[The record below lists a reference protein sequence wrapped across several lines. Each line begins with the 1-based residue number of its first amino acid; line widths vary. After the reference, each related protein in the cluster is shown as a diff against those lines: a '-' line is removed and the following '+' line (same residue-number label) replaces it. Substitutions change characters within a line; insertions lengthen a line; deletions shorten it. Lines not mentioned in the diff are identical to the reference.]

1 MSAPDCTCVPL
12 YQTID
17 GGVSIHW
24 IVAHC
29 PLHAAAK
36 RVYEALSKAYRQ
48 YNDPCGKCWG
58 GLDGEYGSFHILS
71 RPETERPCPC
81 SCHEDDDWDKDAA
94 LALAAA
100 RGELTL
106 EDLEA
111 ER

>member
-58 GLDGEYGSFHILS
+58 GFRWGVWIVPHTVSS
-71 RPETERPCPC
+71 RNR
-81 SCHEDDDWDKDAA
+81 AA
-94 LALAAA
+94 MPLLVP
-100 RGELTL
+100 RGRRLG
-106 EDLEA
+106 
-111 ER
+111 